1 MVHFGGFLKTRSLRS
16 NSVTR
21 QINFNRKM
29 PKFKCDI
36 LSNFQTMWN
45 GQNQKESKM
54 AALVL
59 LYYLYTQTERTGPSK
74 MTESRM
80 FSSFS
85 GYKTQSQKQNVFTV
99 FSDMGTVSIKS
110 SGQRPQ
116 SIKAFDLFLKTRS
129 HGQ

>member
-1 MVHFGGFLKTRSLRS
+1 MEWG
-16 NSVTR
+16 
-21 QINFNRKM
+21 
-29 PKFKCDI
+29 
-36 LSNFQTMWN
+36 
-45 GQNQKESKM
+45 ESEM

-59 LYYLYTQTERTGPSK
+59 LYYLYTQTGRTGPSK

-85 GYKTQSQKQNVFTV
+85 GYKTQSQKQSVFTD

-116 SIKAFDLFLKTRS
+116 SIKALDL
-129 HGQ
+129 